1 MDQEAKE
8 NYIKAGKVVQECRKI
23 AQEQVKPGNKIIDVV
38 NKIEDHIKQEGL
50 EMAFPV
56 NVSINEEA
64 AHYTPTRDED
74 TKIEAE
80 DVIKID
86 VGAHSNGYIADSA
99 ITINPKGQHEEMISE
114 VESALES
121 ALEFIEPGITLSEL
135 GAHIQTQ
142 VQDYNVV
149 RNLTGHYLGRYT
161 QHAGVSIP
169 NIDNANNHEL
179 KKGDAIAIEPFI
191 TNGAGKVKQGRK
203 GNIYKLEKETSARGR
218 TQRKIL
224 EKIKDYRGMPFT
236 TRWFNKFAGREKMA
250 VSKLTQQEIIHSY
263 PVLIEEQK
271 GIVAQAEHTVLVG
284 EAENGGNI
292 ITTRNKEN

>member
-8 NYIKAGKVVQECRKI
+8 NYIKAGKKVQECRQI
-23 AQEQVKPGNKIIDVV
+23 AREQVKPGNKILNVV
-38 NKIEDHIKQEGL
+38 NKIENHIKQEGL

-64 AHYTPTRDED
+64 AHYTPTRDEE
-74 TKIEAE
+74 TKIKES
-80 DVIKID
+80 DVVKID

-99 ITINPKGQHEEMISE
+99 ITINPNNRHSEMISE
-114 VESALES
+114 VEDALKSALD
-121 ALEFIEPGITLSEL
+121 FVEPGITLSEL
-135 GAHIQTQ
+135 GSHIQGQ
-142 VQDYNVV
+142 VKNYNVV

-169 NIDNANNHEL
+169 NIDNANSHKLEE
-179 KKGDAIAIEPFI
+179 GDAIAIEPFI

-218 TQRKIL
+218 TQRQL
-224 EKIKDYRGMPFT
+224 LGKIKDYRGMPFT
-236 TRWFNKFAGREKMA
+236 TRWIDDFGGREKMA
-250 VSKLTQQEIIHSY
+250 MSKLTQQDIIHSY
-263 PVLIEEQK
+263 PVLVEQEE

-284 EAENGGNI
+284 AEDGENI
-292 ITTRNKEN
+292 ITTRE